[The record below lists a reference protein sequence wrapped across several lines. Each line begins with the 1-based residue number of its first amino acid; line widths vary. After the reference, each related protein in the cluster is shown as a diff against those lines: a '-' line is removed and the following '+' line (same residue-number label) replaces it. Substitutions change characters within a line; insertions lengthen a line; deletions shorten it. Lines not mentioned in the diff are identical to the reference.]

1 MHLQDYDVRTQYIA
15 TVQRSL
21 RMTAP
26 ASKVEVREITF
37 EVNHPSFD
45 ARVGQN
51 IGILAPGQAE
61 FGQEHHFRLYSIADV
76 PETTDDGHLQLKIC
90 VRRCSYIDEFSGESY
105 PGVASNYLCDLRG
118 GDTFTLTGPYGQAF
132 ELPADNNAVL
142 VLICAGTGIA
152 PFRAFVK
159 HIYASRPDFRGRVW
173 LFHGGQTGMDLLYRN
188 REFDD
193 FTLYYD
199 HETFEAID
207 ALSIRPGWSDKLD
220 WAAALEG
227 RSEQLCQMLTQPS
240 TYVYVAGIEEILS
253 ELDHA
258 LANVAG
264 SSETWTQWK
273 TDLQAEGRWIEL
285 VY

>member
-1 MHLQDYDVRTQYIA
+1 MRLQDYDLRTQYRA

-26 ASKVEVREITF
+26 ASKVEVREI
-37 EVNHPSFD
+37 SFD
-45 ARVGQN
+45 VEHPGFDASVGQN
-51 IGILAPGQAE
+51 IGVLAPGQAE

-76 PETTDDGHLQLKIC
+76 PETTDAGHLQLRIC
-90 VRRCSYIDEFSGESY
+90 VRRCNYIDEFSGESY

-132 ELPADNNAVL
+132 ELPADKNAAL

-159 HIYASRPDFRGRVW
+159 HIYANRQDFQGRIW

-193 FTLYYD
+193 FTLYYER
-199 HETFEAID
+199 ETFEAID
-207 ALSIRPGWSDKLD
+207 ALSKRPGWSDKLD
-220 WAAALEG
+220 WASALEY
-227 RSEQLCQMLTQPS
+227 RSEQLCQMLTQHS
-240 TYVYVAGIEEILS
+240 TYVYVAGVEAIIGG
-253 ELDHA
+253 LDEA
-258 LANVAG
+258 FAKVAG
-264 SSETWTQWK
+264 SSEAWAQWK
-273 TDLQAEGRWIEL
+273 ADLQAEGRWIEL